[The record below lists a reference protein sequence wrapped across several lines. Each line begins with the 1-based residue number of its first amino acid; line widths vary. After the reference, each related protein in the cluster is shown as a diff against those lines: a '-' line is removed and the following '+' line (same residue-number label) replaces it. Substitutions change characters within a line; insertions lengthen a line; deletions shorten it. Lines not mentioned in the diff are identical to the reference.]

1 MKKVLFSLLLATLL
15 LPVYAGG
22 SQEGTEK
29 SDEPRVLVVS
39 TWDYD
44 IEALQ
49 EFLFTPFE
57 EAYNVI
63 IELDLGRDGDRYTKL
78 ANEIDITEIDVFLA
92 TQATAQKGIKDN
104 LFEKMDKSE
113 LENFGS
119 LFELAK
125 NPNGKDYGMCYT
137 VNRLR
142 VAGNSDNIP
151 TTWEEIFADDSSKV
165 AIPHMTSTFGPMVLY
180 GAGEVSGD
188 ASANIAA
195 IENWVSSGNVDAYV
209 STFSTRKAVING
221 EYDYALMADFGYT
234 PDLTWGDLDKVLLN
248 GNTVNIVRGT
258 DNKDLAMKFI
268 DFLLSVEV
276 QNESLD
282 RGIDSPVNMKVAFE
296 ADQEDSKT
304 NLASFPDAIITDID
318 LVNENRATWVA
329 KWNELFTE

>member
-1 MKKVLFSLLLATLL
+1 MKKILITLLLAVLF
-15 LPVYAGG
+15 LPVYANG
-22 SQEGTEK
+22 SREK
-29 SDEPRVLVVS
+29 TDEPRVLVVS

-57 EAYNVI
+57 EEHNVT

-78 ANEIDITEIDVFLA
+78 LNEIDITEIDVFLA
-92 TQATAQKGIKDN
+92 NQATTQKGINDG
-104 LFEKMDKSE
+104 LFEKMNKSE
-113 LENFGS
+113 LENFAS
-119 LFELAK
+119 LFDLAK

-142 VAGNSDNIP
+142 VGGNSDNLP
-151 TTWEEIFADDSSKV
+151 TTWEEIFADNSSKV

-180 GAGEVSGD
+180 GTGDVSGD
-188 ASANIAA
+188 GSANIAT
-195 IENWVSSGNVDAYV
+195 IENWVASGNVDAYV

-221 EYDYALMADFGYT
+221 EYDYALLADFGYT
-234 PDLTWGDLDKVLLN
+234 PDLKWRDLDRVLIN
-248 GNTVNIVRGT
+248 GNTVNIVKGSK
-258 DNKDLAMKFI
+258 NKDLAMKFI
-268 DFLLSVEV
+268 DFLLSEKV

-282 RGIDSPVNMKVAFE
+282 RGIDSPVNMNVAFD

-318 LVNENRATWVA
+318 LVNGNIAAWVA
-329 KWNELFTE
+329 KWNELFTD

>member
-1 MKKVLFSLLLATLL
+1 MKKVLMMLALAFMLLN
-15 LPVYAGG
+15 VYANG
-22 SQEGTEK
+22 SQDK

-57 EAYNVI
+57 EANNVT

-92 TQATAQKGIKDN
+92 TQATAQKGIEDG
-104 LFEKMDKSE
+104 LFEKMDKSK
-113 LENFGS
+113 LKNFGS
-119 LFELAK
+119 LFDLAK
-125 NPNGKDYGMCYT
+125 NPNGEDYGMCYT

-142 VAGNSDNIP
+142 VAGNSDKIP
-151 TTWEEIFADDSSKV
+151 STWEEIFADSSSKV

-188 ASANIAA
+188 ASANIAK
-195 IENWVSSGNVDAYV
+195 IENWVAGGNVDAYV

-221 EYDYALMADFGYT
+221 EYDYALLADFGYT
-234 PDLTWGDLDKVLLN
+234 PDLKWGDLDKVLLN
-248 GNTVNIVRGT
+248 GNTANIVKGT
-258 DNKDLAMKFI
+258 DNIDLAMKFI

-282 RGIDSPVNMKVAFE
+282 RGIDSPVNMNVAFE
-296 ADQEDSKT
+296 GEQEDSKT
-304 NLASFPDAIITDID
+304 NLASFPNAIITDID
-318 LVNENRATWVA
+318 LVNENRAAWVA